1 MIGHTI
7 IIGASHAGVSVAAR
21 LRGHAPDASITL
33 ISAEENFP
41 VQRPVLSKAYLSGKS
56 TLDYIY
62 LRAPEWYET
71 NKIILLRGS
80 KVTSIDAASKSV
92 VLAGG
97 SSLAYENL
105 VIATGAT
112 PRRLPVEV
120 GGHLPNVFVV
130 RDLGDAD
137 ALKATLHKGQK
148 LVVIG
153 GGYIG
158 LEAASEASKMGVTV
172 TVLESAERIV
182 QRVAAKETSDVLRDL
197 HRSNGVD
204 ILEGV
209 QVSHIVETNGMA
221 SGVQMNDGT
230 IIPADLVIVGIGI
243 TPNMALAA
251 EAGLQTGNGIIVD
264 AQLRTSVPSIYAL
277 GDCAAFPKDGIL
289 MRLES
294 VQNAHDQGALVAA
307 NIAGENKTYHE
318 VPWFWSG
325 QFDLNL
331 QIAGLNSGYDNIVVR
346 TSEGRRAHFYFKG
359 DKFLAVDCF
368 NDALT
373 FAMSRKIL
381 ALGTL
386 LTREQAGDT
395 GFSLKAVVKD

>member
-1 MIGHTI
+1 MSNRTI
-7 IIGASHAGVSVAAR
+7 IIGASHAGVAVAAK
-21 LRGHAPDASITL
+21 LRARAPDAIITL
-33 ISAEENFP
+33 ISAEDNFP

-56 TLDYIY
+56 SLDYIY
-62 LRAPEWYET
+62 LRAPEWYDT
-71 NKIILLRGS
+71 NNITLLRGT
-80 KVTSIDAASKSV
+80 KVRSINAAANSV
-92 VLAGG
+92 ALADG
-97 SSLAYENL
+97 SALAYDTL

-112 PRRLPVEV
+112 PRRLPVEI

-130 RDLGDAD
+130 RDLDDAD
-137 ALKATLHKGQK
+137 ALKVTLQAGQK

-158 LEAASEASKMGVTV
+158 LEAASEASKMGLTV
-172 TVLESAERIV
+172 TVLEAAERIV
-182 QRVAAKETSDVLRDL
+182 QRVAARETSNVLRDL

-204 ILEGV
+204 IREGV
-209 QVSHIVETNGMA
+209 QVSHIAETNGKA
-221 SGVQMNDGT
+221 SGVQLKDGSV
-230 IIPADLVIVGIGI
+230 IPADLVIVGIGI
-243 TPNMALAA
+243 TPNVALAT
-251 EAGLQTGNGIIVD
+251 EAGLQTGNGIVVD
-264 AQLRTSVPSIYAL
+264 AQLRTSDPSIYAL
-277 GDCAAFPKDGIL
+277 GDCAMFPKDGIL

-307 NIAGENKTYHE
+307 NIAGENNAYHE
-318 VPWFWSG
+318 VPWFWSD

-381 ALGTL
+381 ELGKP
-386 LTREQAGDT
+386 LTREQAGDANV
-395 GFSLKAVVKD
+395 SLKALVKG

>member
-1 MIGHTI
+1 MTGRTI
-7 IIGASHAGVSVAAR
+7 IIGASHAGVAVAAK
-21 LRGHAPDASITL
+21 LRAHAPDASITL

-62 LRAPEWYET
+62 LRAPEWYADNNIELIRGT
-71 NKIILLRGS
+71 N
-80 KVTSIDAASKSV
+80 VASIDAASKSIA
-92 VLAGG
+92 LADGTTL
-97 SSLAYENL
+97 SYDNL

-112 PRRLPVEV
+112 PRRLPAEI

-137 ALKATLHKGQK
+137 GLKATLHEGQK

-158 LEAASEASKMGVTV
+158 LEAASEASKMGVSV
-172 TVLESAERIV
+172 TVLEAAERIV

-197 HRSNGVD
+197 HRTEGVD
-204 ILEGV
+204 IREGM
-209 QVSHIVETNGMA
+209 QVSHIVETNGKA
-221 SGVQMNDGT
+221 SGVQMKDGSVV
-230 IIPADLVIVGIGI
+230 PADLVIVGIGI

-251 EAGLQTGNGIIVD
+251 EAGLETGNGIIVD
-264 AQLRTSVPSIYAL
+264 AQLRSSDPSIYAL
-277 GDCAAFPKDGIL
+277 GDCAAFPKDGTL

-307 NIAGENKTYHE
+307 NIAGENNTYNE
-318 VPWFWSG
+318 VPWFWSD

-331 QIAGLNSGYDNIVVR
+331 QIAGLNTGYDNIVVR

-381 ALGTL
+381 ELGKP
-386 LTREQAGDT
+386 LTREQAGDAAV
-395 GFSLKAVVKD
+395 SLKSIVKG

>member
-1 MIGHTI
+1 MAGRTV
-7 IIGASHAGVSVAAR
+7 IIGASHAGVAVADKLRAR
-21 LRGHAPDASITL
+21 APDEVITL

-62 LRAPEWYET
+62 LRAPEWYATHNIE
-71 NKIILLRGS
+71 LRRGT
-80 KVTSIDAASKSV
+80 KVEAIDAASKSV
-92 VLAGG
+92 MLSDGTKF
-97 SSLAYENL
+97 SYDNL

-112 PRRLPVEV
+112 PRRLPEET

-137 ALKATLHKGQK
+137 ALKATLHGGQK

-172 TVLESAERIV
+172 TVLEAAERIV
-182 QRVAAKETSDVLRDL
+182 QRVASKETSDVLRDL
-197 HRSNGVD
+197 HRANGVD
-204 ILEGV
+204 IREGV
-209 QVSHIVETNGMA
+209 QVSHITETDGKA
-221 SGVQMNDGT
+221 SGVQLKDGT
-230 IIPADLVIVGIGI
+230 IILADLVIVGIGI
-243 TPNMALAA
+243 TPNMELAA
-251 EAGLQTGNGIIVD
+251 DAGLETGNGIIVD
-264 AQLRTSVPSIYAL
+264 SQLRTSDPSIYAL
-277 GDCAAFPKDGIL
+277 GDCAAFPKDGAL

-294 VQNAHDQGALVAA
+294 VQNAHDQGTLVAA
-307 NIAGENKTYHE
+307 NIAGENNDYHE
-318 VPWFWSG
+318 VPWFWSD

-331 QIAGLNSGYDNIVVR
+331 QIAGLNTGYDSIVTR

-368 NDALT
+368 NDTLT

-381 ALGTL
+381 ELGKP
-386 LTREQAGDT
+386 LTREQAGDS
-395 GFSLKAVVKD
+395 GFLLKTIVKG